1 MIPIASFYLG
11 ANSVTPATS
20 GFNRP
25 QSMSQASLPHSPT
38 SPPPNSGNRA
48 NPASYRSSMPPPSR
62 APAPGTPPASSFVNQ
77 PSSANEFKPRQF
89 EPTPEE
95 ADEDPNTHT
104 VRLERAATSPTT
116 DAASSAPTPQNVQ
129 NMKAENRKSRNGSMN
144 KEFKFPPT
152 SPVSPNPAP
161 TAAAG
166 AVPLSSSLDD
176 AEPLKKSPPVPSR
189 MDSLD
194 SNGEAPGRRGSVITP
209 SNIEVPAPPPVEKEK
224 SMSKV
229 SIDDSGE
236 DDVGDTVD
244 IPLN

>member
-11 ANSVTPATS
+11 ANSITPATS
-20 GFNRP
+20 GLNRP

-62 APAPGTPPASSFVNQ
+62 ATAPGTPPASSFVNQ
-77 PSSANEFKPRQF
+77 PSSATEFRPRQF

-95 ADEDPNTHT
+95 ADEDPNTQT
-104 VRLERAATSPTT
+104 VRLERAATNPTT
-116 DAASSAPTPQNVQ
+116 SQNVKD
-129 NMKAENRKSRNGSMN
+129 MKAENRKSRNGSMN

-152 SPVSPNPAP
+152 SPISPNAAP
-161 TAAAG
+161 AAAAAA
-166 AVPLSSSLDD
+166 AVPSSSSLDD
-176 AEPLKKSPPVPSR
+176 AEPLKKSPPVPTR

-194 SNGEAPGRRGSVITP
+194 RNGEAPGRRGSVITP